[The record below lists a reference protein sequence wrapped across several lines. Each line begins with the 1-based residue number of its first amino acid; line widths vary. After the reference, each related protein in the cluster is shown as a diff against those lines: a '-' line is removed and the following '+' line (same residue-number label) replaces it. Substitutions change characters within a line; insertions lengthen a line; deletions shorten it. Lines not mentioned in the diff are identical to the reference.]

1 MCGIAGILNL
11 TENQPVQVDQLQRML
26 ASIRHR
32 GPDGV
37 GIYRDADAG
46 LGNVRLSIIDL
57 STGDQPIGN
66 EDGTCWIVYN
76 GEVFNYVEL
85 RPGLEQRGH
94 VFSTHTDTEVI
105 LHLYEEEGPAC
116 LQRLNGQFA
125 LAIWDA
131 RRRSLFLARDR
142 VGIRPL
148 FYAIQGGRL
157 VFGSEVK
164 AILASGLVEAA
175 IDPQALRDVFTYWS
189 AQLPKSIFKGIQEL
203 PPGHYM
209 LVEDGRVHIQ
219 PYWQLDLQPETPER
233 GTQECLEEL
242 ESLLIDATRIR
253 LRADVPV
260 AAYLS
265 GGLDSSL
272 TTALI
277 RSYTRNRLDTFSIAF
292 ADPDFDESA
301 YQRQMAVYL
310 GTDHHVVYCDYPDI
324 SRAFPEVIWHT
335 ETPILRTAPV
345 PMYLL
350 SGLVRDHRFKVVM
363 TGEGADEF
371 LAGYDIF
378 KEMKIRRF
386 WTADP
391 ESKLRPKLLGRLYPD
406 IRGIGASAAFLTGFF
421 RKNLDQTD
429 SPFYSHLIRWR
440 NTARTWRFLRG
451 GGQTGSPADI
461 DPRFALPAGFESWP
475 ALSQAQYLEITSFLS
490 PYLLSSQGDRMA
502 MAHSVEGRY
511 PFLDYRVMEFCNRL
525 PPGLKMPVLVEKWL
539 LKQLGAKYLPDSIWR
554 RRKRPYRAPIHR
566 SFFTPKPADYMGEL
580 LSPAA
585 VADAG
590 LFEPAAVEK
599 LFSKAASLAGGKS
612 GMSEVEDMAL
622 VGILSAQLVH
632 RQFIRREGVPEAL
645 KAAENLRLIDR
656 LQEPG

>member
-1 MCGIAGILNL
+1 MCGVAGILNL

-46 LGNVRLSIIDL
+46 LGNVRLGIIDL

-94 VFSTHTDTEVI
+94 IFSTHTDTEVI

-148 FYAIQGGRL
+148 FYAIQGGQL

-175 IDPQALRDVFTYWS
+175 IDLQALRDVFTYWS
-189 AQLPKSIFKGIQEL
+189 AQPPKSIFKGIQEL

-277 RSYTRNRLDTFSIAF
+277 RGYTKNRLDTFSIAF
-292 ADPDFDESA
+292 SDPLFDESA
-301 YQRQMAVYL
+301 FQWQMADHL
-310 GTDHHVVYCDYPDI
+310 GTDHHVIYCDYADI

-345 PMYLL
+345 PMFLL
-350 SGLVRDHRFKVVM
+350 SQLVREHCFKVVM

-386 WTADP
+386 WAADP
-391 ESKLRPKLLGRLYPD
+391 SSKIRPLLLSRLYPD
-406 IRGIGASAAFLTGFF
+406 IRGMGASSAFLTGFF
-421 RKNLDQTD
+421 QKDLEQTA

-440 NTARTWRFLRG
+440 NTSRTWRFFRE
-451 GGQTGSPADI
+451 GSPANALNT
-461 DPRFALPAGFESWP
+461 PQMALPEHFADWP
-475 ALSQAQYLEITSFLS
+475 PLSQAQYLEVTTFLS

-511 PFLDYRVMEFCNRL
+511 PFLDYRVIEFCNRL
-525 PPGLKMPVLVEKWL
+525 PSEMKMPVLMEKWL
-539 LKQLGAKYLPDSIWR
+539 LKKLGSKYLPDTIWR
-554 RRKRPYRAPIHR
+554 RGKRPYRAPIHR
-566 SFFTPKPADYMGEL
+566 SFFSPRPPDYVTEM
-580 LSPAA
+580 LSPQS
-585 VADAG
+585 VQETG
-590 LFEPAAVEK
+590 FFEPGAVQK
-599 LFSKAASLAGGKS
+599 LFSKATAASDGGS
-612 GMSEVEDMAL
+612 GLSEVEDMAL
-622 VGILSAQLVH
+622 VGILSTQLLHAQFV
-632 RQFIRREGVPEAL
+632 RGMGVAESPNGSPNL
-645 KAAENLRLIDR
+645 KIIDR
-656 LQEPG
+656 LEESR